1 MFTKNKL
8 ILFVVCVVLTGCG
21 TLERTPIMTVEE
33 ADRYQVNCKMKNQ
46 QLEFLSR
53 YEMDNTTTA
62 YHMNR
67 MSQAVIR
74 RKINYLNNWCK

>member
-21 TLERTPIMTVEE
+21 TLERTPVMTVQE
-33 ADRYQVNCKMKNQ
+33 ADRYQVNCKMKNE

-53 YEMDNTTTA
+53 YEMDNTTTSFQ
-62 YHMNR
+62 MNR
-67 MSQAVIR
+67 MAQAVIR
-74 RKINYLNNWCK
+74 RKINYLNSWCK